1 LCGGD
6 GDDDDDDNNNANYF
20 NKNILQS
27 FQWFANWDIKNETR
41 GANEYLCPGSAGHSS
56 ALFVSIFL

>member
-1 LCGGD
+1 MHLEFGGTTLQNSPNLCGGD

-27 FQWFANWDIKNETR
+27 FQ
-41 GANEYLCPGSAGHSS
+41 
-56 ALFVSIFL
+56 